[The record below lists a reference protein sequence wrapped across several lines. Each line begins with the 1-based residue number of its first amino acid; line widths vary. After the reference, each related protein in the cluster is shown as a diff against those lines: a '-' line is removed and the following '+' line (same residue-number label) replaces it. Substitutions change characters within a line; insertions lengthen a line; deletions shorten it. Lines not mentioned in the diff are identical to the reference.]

1 MIDLITIAP
10 LDRETILASVAK
22 TGRLLVIDDDYLSY
36 GIGAEV
42 IASVCENPDIR
53 LKAPPRRIGYP
64 DIPVPFTPVMEHYVL
79 PNAEKLLEGA
89 KLMMETTK

>member
-1 MIDLITIAP
+1 MRKPGYQAQGP
-10 LDRETILASVAK
+10 S
-22 TGRLLVIDDDYLSY
+22 
-36 GIGAEV
+36 
-42 IASVCENPDIR
+42 
-53 LKAPPRRIGYP
+53 RRIGYP